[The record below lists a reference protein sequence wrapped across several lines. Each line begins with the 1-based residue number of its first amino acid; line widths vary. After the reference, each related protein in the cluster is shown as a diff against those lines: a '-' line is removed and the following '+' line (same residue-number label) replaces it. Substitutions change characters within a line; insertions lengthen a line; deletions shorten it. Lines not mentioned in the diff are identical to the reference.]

1 MSERWL
7 IGCESSA
14 RIRDAMRAR
23 GVDAWS
29 CDLLPCDGDPRWHI
43 QGDVLD
49 QLDKGWDGAVFHPPC
64 PRLTNTAVRWL
75 HERNLWA
82 EMRESAAFF
91 RALLHAPIPKVA
103 VENLIPHKYAVAE
116 IGRTYDQL
124 VQPWWFGHPETKATC
139 LWLRGLPKLVKTHDV
154 ETQMRA
160 LPKRERMRLHYLP
173 PSADRWKQR
182 SLTYQGLADAIAAQW
197 T

>member
-7 IGCESSA
+7 IGCEYSA

-49 QLDKGWDGAVFHPPC
+49 QLDQGWDGAVFHPPC
-64 PRLTNTAVRWL
+64 PRLTNTAVQFL
-75 HERNLWA
+75 HSRNLWA

-91 RALLHAPIPKVA
+91 RALLHAPIAKVA
-103 VENLIPHKYAVAE
+103 VENPIPHRYAVAE
-116 IGRTYDQL
+116 IGQKYTQL
-124 VQPWWFGHPETKATC
+124 VQPYMFGHRETKATC
-139 LWLRGLPKLVKTHDV
+139 LWLRGLPKLVPTSDLKA
-154 ETQMRA
+154 ETMA

-173 PSADRWKQR
+173 PSPDRAKLR
-182 SLTYQGLADAIAAQW
+182 SLTYQGIADAIAEQW